1 MDKKLF
7 IWFIVSVA
15 IISGGYFGSLY
26 FQNQIF
32 IPYEF
37 SAHPLVI
44 LLLCV
49 AVGWLKRDSIQK
61 EMNHQ
66 TMLAEP
72 IYISVGLLVIFIS
85 LLMPLSTNPVFVLF
99 KFLLTFVGLFFVF
112 FGAAAYL
119 PSLLLFV
126 YGFSVSFPILLNEFF
141 GTQYSLITTSLVAH
155 AAGLFYPVDFNGQT
169 ISTISSSGVQSMIYI
184 DAECSGSASL
194 AIFLTVFALMMI
206 DIKPRNDRILP
217 LFFFGI
223 IGTSLQNILRLV
235 VLLATNYHFG
245 SNAMWLM
252 HSYAGYILFP
262 VWFAIFIYVYLKVG
276 IEKPQVT
283 SFSELEESSND
294 R

>member
-99 KFLLTFVGLFFVF
+99 KVLLTFVGLFFVF

-141 GTQYSLITTSLVAH
+141 GIQYSLITTSLVAR

-276 IEKPQVT
+276 IEKPQT
-283 SFSELEESSND
+283 ISF
-294 R
+294 

>member
-66 TMLAEP
+66 SMLEEP

>member
-1 MDKKLF
+1 MSMKKNL
-7 IWFIVSVA
+7 IWFIISVA
-15 IISGGYFGSLY
+15 IIAGGYFGSLY

-155 AAGLFYPVDFNGQT
+155 TTGLFYPVDFNGQT

-217 LFFFGI
+217 LFLFGI

-245 SNAMWLM
+245 SDSMWLM

-276 IEKPQVT
+276 IEKPQIPSV
-283 SFSELEESSND
+283 SELGKPD
-294 R
+294 

>member
-99 KFLLTFVGLFFVF
+99 KVLLTFVGLFFVF

-141 GTQYSLITTSLVAH
+141 GIQYSLITTSLVAR

-194 AIFLTVFALMMI
+194 AIFLTVFSLMMI

-217 LFFFGI
+217 LFLFGI

-245 SNAMWLM
+245 SDSMWLM
-252 HSYAGYILFP
+252 LQ
-262 VWFAIFIYVYLKVG
+262 VCFI
-276 IEKPQVT
+276 P
-283 SFSELEESSND
+283 
-294 R
+294 